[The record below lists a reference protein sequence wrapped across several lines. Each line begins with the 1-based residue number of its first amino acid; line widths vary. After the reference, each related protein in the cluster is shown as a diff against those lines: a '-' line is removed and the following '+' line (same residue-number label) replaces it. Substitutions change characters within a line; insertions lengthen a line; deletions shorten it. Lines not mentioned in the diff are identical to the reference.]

1 MTFVSL
7 FVRTGDHFESLV
19 TLNAFY
25 WIIII
30 GQPIQ
35 YSYRYNTFSYPRG
48 RNREA
53 GLFCYLPTRNLESI
67 FKFFA

>member
-1 MTFVSL
+1 MIFVSL
-7 FVRTGDHFESLV
+7 FVKTEDHFELLV

-35 YSYRYNTFSYPRG
+35 YSYRYNAFSYPRG
-48 RNREA
+48 RNREV
-53 GLFCYLPTRNLESI
+53 GLSFYLPTRNLESI
-67 FKFFA
+67 FRFFV